1 MTLEDRLIK
10 HPNAISHTVF
20 CYMLLNDI
28 TNPMKATAHGLSG
41 PSVTISVKTNAQYNI
56 YERRLV
62 IIEDF

>member
-1 MTLEDRLIK
+1 
-10 HPNAISHTVF
+10 
-20 CYMLLNDI
+20 MLLNDI

-62 IIEDF
+62 IIEDL